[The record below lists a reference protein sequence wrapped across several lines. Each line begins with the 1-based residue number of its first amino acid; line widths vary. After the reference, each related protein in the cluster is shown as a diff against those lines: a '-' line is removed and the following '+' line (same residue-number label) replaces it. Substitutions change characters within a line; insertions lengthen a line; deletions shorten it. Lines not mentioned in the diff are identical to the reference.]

1 MTLQVKEGYNK
12 QGAGS
17 KMQTV
22 KIHCVWVRRHIMG
35 KLFSFAAVMKI
46 FVMGISVYALR
57 QQDQQ

>member
-1 MTLQVKEGYNK
+1 M
-12 QGAGS
+12 QGAGN

-22 KIHCVWVRRHIMG
+22 KIHCVWERRHIMG
-35 KLFSFAAVMKI
+35 KVFSFAAVMKI

>member
-1 MTLQVKEGYNK
+1 M

-35 KLFSFAAVMKI
+35 KVFSFAAVMKI